1 MKSPIIAIQ
10 GGLGNQ
16 LSQWYFAHTIS
27 EDAHFRID
35 PLYEMTVVG
44 SRNFELQP
52 LVGKCSHIEY
62 HMDQNFL
69 SPLTKT
75 YFNFLD
81 SLWEFSILRRFVE
94 GLGYIREDP
103 RVDQNQS
110 ERNPRNIKYA
120 KGYFQKQAAIEK
132 VFSYV
137 KKELEPVLQETLAI
151 LNTRMQLGHNY
162 TVLHVRRGDYEA
174 AEFTPIN
181 IGTLSDEYFSR
192 GLEGM
197 DTSNLIL
204 LTEIREDVAELVKTL
219 NPRLVLD
226 KSDTTPWE
234 TLAIMYGA
242 SQFLGANSSLSW
254 WGARLCST
262 NGGDVWLPSQWSYWK
277 NIDPTDYHFP
287 GSNIANVYWVQGN
300 HMS

>member
-1 MKSPIIAIQ
+1 LKSPIIAIQ

-16 LSQWYFAHTIS
+16 LSQWFFAHTIS
-27 EDAHFRID
+27 ESAHFRID
-35 PLYEMTVVG
+35 PLYENNIVG
-44 SRNFELQP
+44 SRNFELRP
-52 LVGKCSHIEY
+52 LLGKCSHIERSS
-62 HMDQNFL
+62 DQNFL
-69 SPLTKT
+69 SPLTKI
-75 YFNFLD
+75 YYGLLD
-81 SLWEFSILRRFVE
+81 SLWEFIVLRWFSE
-94 GLGYIREDP
+94 SLGYIREDP
-103 RVDQNQS
+103 RVDQNQTETKS
-110 ERNPRNIKYA
+110 RNIKYA

-132 VFSYV
+132 VFNYV
-137 KKELEPVLQETLAI
+137 KQELEPVLQETLAT
-151 LNTRMQLGHNY
+151 LKTRIHLGNNY

-174 AEFTPIN
+174 TEFTPIN

-197 DTSNLIL
+197 NKTNLIL

-254 WGARLCST
+254 WGARLCSAK
-262 NGGDVWLPSQWSYWK
+262 GGDVWLPSQWSYWK

-300 HMS
+300 A